1 MVKVEFTG
9 SVEEV
14 KKEIR
19 EFIEANC
26 SEEINSTQK
35 AIGEAL
41 DNTKSKV
48 EEKKEG
54 TKKVEEAPAQKLP
67 IAPAKK
73 EEAPTQ
79 KLPTAPAKKEEAPV
93 EVATPLP
100 TKTAEYTAADLQK
113 IAAAWVNK
121 DIADNRTVLVN
132 LLSSFGVKAITVLPK
147 EKYGAFIQELKNLG
161 ADV

>member
-1 MVKVEFTG
+1 MIKVEFTG

-19 EFIEANC
+19 EFIEVNC
-26 SEEINSTQK
+26 TEVINSTEK
-35 AIGEAL
+35 AISKAL
-41 DNTKSKV
+41 DNARAVEKTTPKV
-48 EEKKEG
+48 EDKKEEV
-54 TKKVEEAPAQKLP
+54 KKVEEAPAP
-67 IAPAKK
+67 
-73 EEAPTQ
+73 

-121 DIADNRTVLVN
+121 DIDNNRVALVN
-132 LLSSFGVKAITVLPK
+132 LLASFEVKAITFLPK
-147 EKYGAFIQELKNLG
+147 EKYGAFVQELKNLG

>member
-19 EFIEANC
+19 EFIEV
-26 SEEINSTQK
+26 NSTGVTTEELTTAIKSSLETEAK
-35 AIGEAL
+35 AEEKTTA
-41 DNTKSKV
+41 KV
-48 EEKKEG
+48 EKKKE
-54 TKKVEEAPAQKLP
+54 TVKK
-67 IAPAKK
+67 I

-93 EVATPLP
+93 EVSTPLP
-100 TKTAEYTAADLQK
+100 TKTAEYTAQDLQK

-121 DIADNRTVLVN
+121 DIDNNRAALKN
-132 LLSSFGVKAITVLPK
+132 LLSTFGVKAISFLPK
-147 EKYGAFIQELKNLG
+147 ENYGTFVQELKNLG

>member
-19 EFIEANC
+19 EFIEV
-26 SEEINSTQK
+26 NSTGVTTEGLATSIK
-35 AIGEAL
+35 ENLEAE
-41 DNTKSKV
+41 TKVEEKLTVKV
-48 EEKKEG
+48 EEKKEPV
-54 TKKVEEAPAQKLP
+54 KKVEEVA
-67 IAPAKK
+67 
-73 EEAPTQ
+73 TQ

-93 EVATPLP
+93 EVPTPLP
-100 TKTAEYTAADLQK
+100 TKTAEYTAQDLQK

-121 DIADNRTVLVN
+121 DIDNNRVALVN
-132 LLSSFGVKAITVLPK
+132 LLSSFGVKAITFLPK
-147 EKYGAFIQELKNLG
+147 EKYGAFVQELKNLG

>member
-19 EFIEANC
+19 EFMEAN
-26 SEEINSTQK
+26 SVEVISSAQK

-41 DNTKSKV
+41 DNAKSKT
-48 EEKKEG
+48 EEKEEA
-54 TKKVEEAPAQKLP
+54 KKVEEAPAP
-67 IAPAKK
+67 
-73 EEAPTQ
+73 

-113 IAAAWVNK
+113 IAAAWVAK
-121 DIADNRTVLVN
+121 DVVNNRKAMKD
-132 LLSSFGVKAITVLPK
+132 LLGKFGVKAITFLPQ
-147 EKYGAFIQELKNLG
+147 ENYGAFVQELKNLG
-161 ADV
+161 VDI

>member
-26 SEEINSTQK
+26 TEVVNSTEK
-35 AIGEAL
+35 AINKAASNVKTEEKTTV
-41 DNTKSKV
+41 NV
-48 EEKKEG
+48 EEKKEEV
-54 TKKVEEAPAQKLP
+54 KKV
-67 IAPAKK
+67 

-79 KLPTAPAKKEEAPV
+79 KLPTAPAKKVEAPV

-121 DIADNRTVLVN
+121 DINNNRTVLVN

>member
-19 EFIEANC
+19 EFIEVNC
-26 SEEINSTQK
+26 AEVVNSTEK
-35 AIGEAL
+35 AISKAL
-41 DNTKSKV
+41 DNARAVEKTTPKV
-48 EEKKEG
+48 EEKKEVA
-54 TKKVEEAPAQKLP
+54 KKVEEAPAP
-67 IAPAKK
+67 
-73 EEAPTQ
+73 

-121 DIADNRTVLVN
+121 DIDNNRTVLVN

-147 EKYGAFIQELKNLG
+147 EKYGAFVQELKNLG